1 MRSKM
6 SYFERRLGAGLQRGF
21 SLVELMV
28 ALLVFNDWTL
38 KHLPLWVPEL
48 ATMVHYFEAILAC
61 LSILVWHA
69 YWTVFDPSIYPLNWA
84 WLTGRLRRSKN
95 RTENP
100 HGKK

>member
-1 MRSKM
+1 
-6 SYFERRLGAGLQRGF
+6 
-21 SLVELMV
+21 MV
-28 ALLVFNDWTL
+28 ATGALLVFNDWTL